1 MMRKF
6 FIAAAAI
13 GLSAGLTAGAVQA
26 QLPPGFKKQ
35 ELTKVSDAVY
45 SFRNMFHRTWF
56 MVTDEGVIVADP
68 ISEGAA
74 KAMLAEIRKVTDKP
88 IKYLLYSHEHGD
100 HASGGQVFKDAG
112 ATLVSH
118 ADCVK
123 HMKRGGLEAATM
135 TWKGAHTITL
145 GGKSVEMFNFGPS
158 HGHCMTV
165 MRMPSEN
172 LGFIVDIVSPGS
184 VAFKTMRESDPDNW
198 IATLRKIEAMDFA
211 RFVPGHG
218 PPTAP
223 KSAVTEMR
231 EYMELLSSSVK
242 MALAMGKDP
251 AAIATDGTL
260 AKYAKWRGYK
270 DWVPMNIERM
280 VRWHKDGK

>member
-1 MMRKF
+1 MMRKW
-6 FIAAAAI
+6 ITAATAI
-13 GLSAGLTAGAVQA
+13 GLSLAIAGTANA
-26 QLPPGFKKQ
+26 QLPPGFKRQ
-35 ELTKVSDAVY
+35 ELTKISDAVY

-56 MVTDEGVIVADP
+56 MVTSEGVIVADP
-68 ISEGAA
+68 INEGAA
-74 KAMLAEIRKVTDKP
+74 RAMLAEIRKITDTP
-88 IKYLLYSHEHGD
+88 VKYLLYSHEHGD

-123 HMKRGGLEAATM
+123 HMKRGGLAAATM

-158 HGHCMTV
+158 HGHCMAV
-165 MRMPSEN
+165 MRIPSEN

-198 IATLRKIEAMDFA
+198 VATLRKIEAMDFA
-211 RFVPGHG
+211 RFIPGHG

-231 EYMELLSSSVK
+231 EYLELLSSSVK

-280 VRWHKDGK
+280 VRWHKEGK

>member
-1 MMRKF
+1 MIRKLLT
-6 FIAAAAI
+6 AATAI
-13 GLSAGLTAGAVQA
+13 GLSFTIAGTATA
-26 QLPPGFKKQ
+26 QLPPGFKRQ
-35 ELTKVSDAVY
+35 ELTKISDAVY

-56 MVTDEGVIVADP
+56 MVTSEGVIVADP
-68 ISEGAA
+68 INAGAA

-100 HASGGQVFKDAG
+100 HASGGEVFRDAG

-123 HMKRGGLEAATM
+123 HMKRGGLAAATK

-145 GGKSVEMFNFGPS
+145 GDKSVEMFNFGPS

-165 MRMPSEN
+165 MRIPSEN

-184 VAFKTMRESDPDNW
+184 VAFKTMRESNPDNW
-198 IATLRKIEAMDFA
+198 VATLRKIEAMDFE
-211 RFVPGHG
+211 RFIPGHG

-223 KSAVTEMR
+223 KSAVTAKR
-231 EYMELLSSSVK
+231 EYLEHLSASVK
-242 MALAMGKDP
+242 KALDAGKDP
-251 AAIATDGTL
+251 AALATDGTF

-270 DWVPMNIERM
+270 DWLPQNITRM
-280 VRWHKDGK
+280 VRWHKEGT

>member
-1 MMRKF
+1 MMKNL
-6 FIAAAAI
+6 ITAAAAI
-13 GLSAGLTAGAVQA
+13 GLSFAVAGTANA

-56 MVTDEGVIVADP
+56 MVTSEGVIVADP
-68 ISEGAA
+68 INEGAA
-74 KAMLAEIRKVTDKP
+74 RAMLAEIRKITDKP

-118 ADCVK
+118 AACVD
-123 HMKRGGLEAATM
+123 HMKGPGQTAATL
-135 TWKGAHTITL
+135 TWKGAHVISL
-145 GGKSVEMFNFGPS
+145 GGKSVEMFDFGPS
-158 HGHCMTV
+158 HGRCMAV

-184 VAFKTMRESDPDNW
+184 VAFKTMRESDPGNW
-198 IATLRKIEAMDFA
+198 IAALRKIEAMEFA
-211 RFVPGHG
+211 RFIPGHG
-218 PPTAP
+218 PPTSP

-251 AAIATDGTL
+251 ANVATDGTL

-280 VRWHKDGK
+280 VRWYKTGK

>member
-1 MMRKF
+1 MMKKM
-6 FIAAAAI
+6 IAAAAVV
-13 GLSAGLTAGAVQA
+13 GLSFAVSGAANA

-45 SFRNMFHRTWF
+45 TFRNMFHRTWF
-56 MVTDEGVIVADP
+56 MVTSEGVIVADP

-74 KAMLAEIRKVTDKP
+74 KAMLAEIRKITDKP
-88 IKYLLYSHEHGD
+88 VKYLLYSHEHAD

-118 ADCVK
+118 AGCVE
-123 HMKRGGLEAATM
+123 HMKAPGQVAATL
-135 TWKGAHTITL
+135 TWTGAHVISL
-145 GGKSVEMFNFGPS
+145 GGKSVEMFNFGAS
-158 HGHCMTV
+158 HGHCMAV

-211 RFVPGHG
+211 RFIPGHG

-223 KSAVTEMR
+223 KSTVTEMR
-231 EYMELLSSSVK
+231 QYMELLSSSVK
-242 MALAMGKDP
+242 MALAMSKDP
-251 AAIATDGTL
+251 ASIATDGTL
-260 AKYAKWRGYK
+260 AKYSKWRGYK
-270 DWVPMNIERM
+270 DWVPMNIARM
-280 VRWHKDGK
+280 VRWHKEGK

>member
-1 MMRKF
+1 MRKIF
-6 FIAAAAI
+6 AATAAI
-13 GLSAGLTAGAVQA
+13 GLSVMFSVSAQA

-56 MVTDEGVIVADP
+56 MVTDDGVIVADP
-68 ISEGAA
+68 INEAAA
-74 KAMLAEIRKVTDKP
+74 KAMLAEIRKLTDKP
-88 IKYLLYSHEHGD
+88 VKYLLYSHEHGD

-123 HMKRGGLEAATM
+123 HMKRGGLTPATM
-135 TWKGAHTITL
+135 TWKGAHVIEL

-158 HGHCMTV
+158 HGHCMAV
-165 MRMPSEN
+165 MRIPSEN

-198 IATLRKIEAMDFA
+198 VATLRKIEALNFA
-211 RFVPGHG
+211 RFIPGHG

-223 KSAVTEMR
+223 ISAVTEMR
-231 EYMELLSSSVK
+231 EYMELLSTSVK
-242 MALAMGKDP
+242 AALDAGKDP
-251 AAIATDGTL
+251 AVLATDGTF

-270 DWVPMNIERM
+270 DWLPMNIARL
-280 VRWHKDGK
+280 VTWHKDGK

>member
-1 MMRKF
+1 MRKI
-6 FIAAAAI
+6 IAATAAI
-13 GLSAGLTAGAVQA
+13 GLSVMFGVSAQA

-35 ELTKVSDAVY
+35 ELTKISDAVY

-74 KAMLAEIRKVTDKP
+74 KAMLIEIRKVTDKP
-88 IKYLLYSHEHGD
+88 IKYLLYSHEHAD

-118 ADCVK
+118 EACVE
-123 HMKRGGLEAATM
+123 HMKAPGQTAATR
-135 TWKGAHTITL
+135 TWKGAHVIEL
-145 GGKSVEMFNFGPS
+145 GGKTVEMFDFGPS
-158 HGHCMTV
+158 HGNCMSV
-165 MRMPSEN
+165 MRIPSEN

-184 VAFKTMRESDPDNW
+184 VAFKSMRESNPDNW

-211 RFVPGHG
+211 RFIPGHG

-223 KSAVTEMR
+223 RSAVTEMR

-251 AAIATDGTL
+251 AALATDGTF
-260 AKYAKWRGYK
+260 AKYAKWRGYE
-270 DWVPMNIERM
+270 DWVPMNIARL
-280 VRWHKDGK
+280 VTWHRDGK

>member
-1 MMRKF
+1 MRK
-6 FIAAAAI
+6 ILAVTAAI
-13 GLSAGLTAGAVQA
+13 GLSVMFGASANA

-35 ELTKVSDAVY
+35 ELTKISDAVY

-56 MVTDEGVIVADP
+56 MVTDDGVIVADP

-88 IKYLLYSHEHGD
+88 VKYLLYSHEHAD

-118 ADCVK
+118 EACVE
-123 HMKRGGLEAATM
+123 HMKASGQTAATQ
-135 TWKGAHTITL
+135 TWKGAHVITL
-145 GGKSVEMFNFGPS
+145 GGKSVEMFNFGAS
-158 HGHCMTV
+158 HGHCMAV
-165 MRMPSEN
+165 MRIPSEN

-184 VAFKTMRESDPDNW
+184 VAFKTMRESNPDSW
-198 IATLRKIEAMDFA
+198 VATLRKIEAMDFD
-211 RFVPGHG
+211 RFIPGHG

-242 MALAMGKDP
+242 AALDAGKDP
-251 AAIATDGTL
+251 AALATDGTF

-270 DWVPMNIERM
+270 DWLPMNIARL
-280 VRWHKDGK
+280 VTWHKDGK

>member
-1 MMRKF
+1 MRKLLTT
-6 FIAAAAI
+6 AAAI
-13 GLSAGLTAGAVQA
+13 GLSLAFVGHAQA

-56 MVTDEGVIVADP
+56 MVTDDGVIVADP
-68 ISEGAA
+68 INEGAA

-88 IKYLLYSHEHGD
+88 VKYLLYSHEHAD

-118 ADCVK
+118 AACVE
-123 HMKRGGLEAATM
+123 HMQGAGVTAATK
-135 TWKGAHTITL
+135 TWTGAHVISL
-145 GGKSVEMFNFGPS
+145 GGKTVEMFNFGPS
-158 HGHCMTV
+158 HGHCMAV
-165 MRMPSEN
+165 MRIPSEN

-198 IATLRKIEAMDFA
+198 IATLRKVEAMDFD
-211 RFVPGHG
+211 RFIPGHG

-223 KSAVTEMR
+223 KSAVTAKR
-231 EYMELLSSSVK
+231 EYLELLSSSVK
-242 MALAMGKDP
+242 AALDAGKDP
-251 AAIATDGTL
+251 AVLATDGTF

-270 DWVPMNIERM
+270 DWLPMNIVRM
-280 VRWHKDGK
+280 ARWHKERK

>member
-1 MMRKF
+1 MRKTF
-6 FIAAAAI
+6 AVAAAI
-13 GLSAGLTAGAVQA
+13 GLSLMFGASASA

-35 ELTKVSDAVY
+35 ELTKISDSVY

-56 MVTDEGVIVADP
+56 MVTDDGVIVADP

-88 IKYLLYSHEHGD
+88 VKYLLYSHEHGD
-100 HASGGQVFKDAG
+100 HASGGQVFRDAG

-118 ADCVK
+118 AGCVE
-123 HMKRGGLEAATM
+123 HMKAPGQTAATL
-135 TWKGAHTITL
+135 TWKGAHVITL

-158 HGHCMTV
+158 HGNCMAV
-165 MRMPSEN
+165 MRIPSEK

-198 IATLRKIEAMDFA
+198 IATLRKIEAMDFD
-211 RFVPGHG
+211 RFIPGHG

-223 KSAVTEMR
+223 KSAVTAKR
-231 EYMELLSSSVK
+231 EYLELLTSSVK

-251 AAIATDGTL
+251 ASLATDGTF

-270 DWVPMNIERM
+270 DWVPMNIDRM

>member
-1 MMRKF
+1 MLRKIF
-6 FIAAAAI
+6 AAAAAV
-13 GLSAGLTAGAVQA
+13 GLSVMLGASANA

-35 ELTKVSDAVY
+35 ELTKISDAVY

-56 MVTDEGVIVADP
+56 MVTDDGVIVADP
-68 ISEGAA
+68 INEGAA
-74 KAMLAEIRKVTDKP
+74 KAMLAEIRKITDKP
-88 IKYLLYSHEHGD
+88 VKYLLYSHEHAD
-100 HASGGQVFKDAG
+100 YASGGQVFKDAG

-118 ADCVK
+118 EACVE
-123 HMKRGGLEAATM
+123 HMKESGVTPATM
-135 TWKGAHTITL
+135 TWTGAHVIEL

-158 HGHCMTV
+158 HGHCMAV
-165 MRMPSEN
+165 MRIPSEN

-198 IATLRKIEAMDFA
+198 IATLRKIEAMNFA
-211 RFVPGHG
+211 RFIPGHG

-223 KSAVTEMR
+223 MSAVTEMR

-251 AAIATDGTL
+251 AALATDGTL

-270 DWVPMNIERM
+270 DWVPMNIARM